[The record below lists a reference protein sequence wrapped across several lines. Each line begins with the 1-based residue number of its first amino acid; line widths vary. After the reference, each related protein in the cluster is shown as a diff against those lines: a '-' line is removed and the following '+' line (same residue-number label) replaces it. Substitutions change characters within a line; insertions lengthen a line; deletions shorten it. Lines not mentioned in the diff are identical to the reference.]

1 MLPSRR
7 QGIRGDRGNTVS
19 KLGVS
24 KHESVKKTQF
34 RLRLHDQNYLGGDEL
49 LVNPDFFP
57 DVRGGD
63 MVRIS
68 VMENEGRERTDSK
81 FINLLKPWL
90 TPAIG
95 ECRPHVQTKTRKR
108 RQTAS
113 SLKSRRLKGFQQRS
127 LSCLSSLIS
136 SSYPRR

>member
-68 VMENEGRERTDSK
+68 VMENEDQNSEKAPDSVV
-81 FINLLKPWL
+81 LKVSSVKRL
-90 TPAIG
+90 PAEI
-95 ECRPHVQTKTRKR
+95 
-108 RQTAS
+108 S
-113 SLKSRRLKGFQQRS
+113 I
-127 LSCLSSLIS
+127 LSVVADIFKLSAQMV
-136 SSYPRR
+136 R